1 MLLNVNTTDNQCL
14 SFLSV
19 ALIKHADLKQLGRR
33 VFISVYTS
41 RSILN
46 SGIISSSHFSL

>member
-1 MLLNVNTTDNQCL
+1 MLLNVITTDNQCL
-14 SFLSV
+14 NFLSV
-19 ALIKHADLKQLGRR
+19 AVIKHSDLKQLGRI

-41 RSILN
+41 RSVLN